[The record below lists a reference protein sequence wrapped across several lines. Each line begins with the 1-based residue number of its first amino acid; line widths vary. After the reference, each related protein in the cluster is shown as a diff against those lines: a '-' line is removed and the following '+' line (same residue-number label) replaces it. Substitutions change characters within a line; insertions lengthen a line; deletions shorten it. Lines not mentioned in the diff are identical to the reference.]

1 MWIKAP
7 ITSLVVVFMRPI
19 MIIRWAYCID
29 SESQLICVVE
39 YGFLILTWIR
49 TVIFHSRRLVT
60 KNMLS
65 QFLCICI
72 QEIWKCVAL
81 NIQRL
86 SYGHLNSIIE
96 NLYSFS
102 CLYTLANWWG
112 ESELAALNTWTE
124 NGSNAVL
131 YSQFFKY

>member
-1 MWIKAP
+1 MYRSQRKIAFYILTKMLWIKAP
-7 ITSLVVVFMRPI
+7 ITSLGVVFLRPI
-19 MIIRWAYCID
+19 MIIRWAYCIV
-29 SESQLICVVE
+29 SESQPFCGVE

-65 QFLCICI
+65 HFLCICI

-86 SYGHLNSIIE
+86 SYGLLKSLIQ
-96 NLYSFS
+96 NLYSFRIIS
-102 CLYTLANWWG
+102 SLANCCIEQWM
-112 ESELAALNTWTE
+112 SP
-124 NGSNAVL
+124 
-131 YSQFFKY
+131 